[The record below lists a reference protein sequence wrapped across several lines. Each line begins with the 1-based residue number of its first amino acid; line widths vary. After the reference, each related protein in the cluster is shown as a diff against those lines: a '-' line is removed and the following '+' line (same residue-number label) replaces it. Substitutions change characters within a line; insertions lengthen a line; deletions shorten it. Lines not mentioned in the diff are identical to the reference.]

1 VPRAAPVR
9 GVATGI
15 GGYPQR
21 DSAVVMR
28 REPNRSR
35 ARVRGRW
42 VVLGGVL
49 ALALAACGSSAPG
62 PPPANL
68 GIVQDRP
75 IPSSLTHLAFT
86 DQHGR
91 SVQLASFRG
100 KTVLVV
106 PFLTLCTD
114 ICPLDTGNLLQVER
128 SLVADGSAPKVQLVE
143 LSVDP
148 TRDTPARL
156 AAYAKLTGADWELLT
171 ETPAQATQVEDFFGW
186 VVQRVPEDSPPA
198 IDWWTGKPL
207 TYDINHSDGFVVI
220 GTTGAE
226 RFSTGAAPDFH
237 GVLNPTLHKF
247 LDAEGRDHLAH
258 PETPG
263 WSPTTALATL
273 AWQLHRPLALVGS

>member
-1 VPRAAPVR
+1 M
-9 GVATGI
+9 T
-15 GGYPQR
+15 
-21 DSAVVMR
+21 R
-28 REPNRSR
+28 RVPNRSR
-35 ARVRGRW
+35 AASGRRC

-49 ALALAACGSSAPG
+49 ALALSACGSSTPG

-68 GIVQDRP
+68 GVVQNRAV
-75 IPSSLTHLAFT
+75 PSSIAHLAFT

-91 SVQLASFRG
+91 SVDLASFRG

-114 ICPLDTGNLLQVER
+114 ICPLDTGNLLQVEHA
-128 SLVADGSAPKVQLVE
+128 LVADGSASKVQLVE

-156 AAYAKLTGADWELLT
+156 AAYAHLTGADWELLT
-171 ETPAQATQVEDFFGW
+171 ETPAQAAQVEDFFGW
-186 VVQRVPEDSPPA
+186 VVQRVPEGSPPA

-237 GVLNPTLHKF
+237 GVLNPTLHQF

-258 PETPG
+258 PRDAGLEPHHG
-263 WSPTTALATL
+263 PRHVGLA
-273 AWQLHRPLALVGS
+273 LHRPLALVGS